1 MLDFLNVVAGYVWGW
16 PLMILLVGTGL
27 WLTFSLRALQFS
39 HLIHAFGL
47 IVRKTPDKKAQGDIS
62 NFQALM
68 VALSATVGTGNIA
81 GVATAIYIGGPGAL
95 FWMWMTGLVGMATKY
110 AEAVLAVKYRV
121 QNENGTFSGGPMYY
135 ISRGL
140 GWKWLATLFAFF
152 ASIATFGIGSM
163 VQSNSVADA
172 LNHSF
177 SIAPGITGIV
187 LMGLTA
193 AVIIGGVRSIGRV
206 TALLVPVMIA
216 LYVLGAL
223 AVLIMHI
230 TEIPGVLAMVV
241 SSAFEP
247 VAATGGFAG
256 ATVMMAIRL
265 GVARGLFSNESG
277 LGSAPIAAAAART
290 SQPVVQALISMTQTF
305 IDTLVVCSM
314 TGLVILVTGV
324 WTSGKN
330 GAPLTSY
337 AFETGLPGELGGLI
351 VTIGIILFAYST
363 ILGWSY
369 YGEKAIEYLLG
380 SKAIVPYRWA
390 FIISV
395 GLGSSMKLD
404 LVWVLSDIFN
414 ALMAFPNLIGLIMPD
429 ARGQGR
435 DHGLPALPETGEQL
449 RELAPGRGI
458 PLLPGA
464 PRSGIRHI
472 LPLSALDRKAP
483 AYAGAFFCPASRED
497 PGAMGRFPH
506 VRGLLLG
513 QPPSRI
519 RAGDVFCEENNQAKT
534 EPCPSFPGRWRLF
547 APISGFS

>member
-1 MLDFLNVVAGYVWGW
+1 MLDFLNTVSGYVWGW

-39 HLIHAFGL
+39 HLIHAFTL
-47 IVRKTPDKKAQGDIS
+47 IVRKTPDRKAQGDIS
-62 NFQALM
+62 NFEALM

-152 ASIATFGIGSM
+152 AAIATFGIGSM

-223 AVLIMHI
+223 AVILMHI

-241 SSAFEP
+241 SSAFLWRP
-247 VAATGGFAG
+247 PAA
-256 ATVMMAIRL
+256 
-265 GVARGLFSNESG
+265 
-277 LGSAPIAAAAART
+277 
-290 SQPVVQALISMTQTF
+290 
-305 IDTLVVCSM
+305 
-314 TGLVILVTGV
+314 
-324 WTSGKN
+324 
-330 GAPLTSY
+330 
-337 AFETGLPGELGGLI
+337 
-351 VTIGIILFAYST
+351 
-363 ILGWSY
+363 
-369 YGEKAIEYLLG
+369 
-380 SKAIVPYRWA
+380 
-390 FIISV
+390 
-395 GLGSSMKLD
+395 
-404 LVWVLSDIFN
+404 
-414 ALMAFPNLIGLIMPD
+414 
-429 ARGQGR
+429 
-435 DHGLPALPETGEQL
+435 LPA
-449 RELAPGRGI
+449 
-458 PLLPGA
+458 
-464 PRSGIRHI
+464 PR
-472 LPLSALDRKAP
+472 
-483 AYAGAFFCPASRED
+483 
-497 PGAMGRFPH
+497 
-506 VRGLLLG
+506 
-513 QPPSRI
+513 
-519 RAGDVFCEENNQAKT
+519 
-534 EPCPSFPGRWRLF
+534 
-547 APISGFS
+547 

>member
-1 MLDFLNVVAGYVWGW
+1 MLDFLNMVSGYVWGW

-39 HLIHAFGL
+39 HLIHAFTL
-47 IVRKTPDKKAQGDIS
+47 IVRKTPDRKAQGDIS
-62 NFQALM
+62 NFEALM

-152 ASIATFGIGSM
+152 AAIATFGIGSM

-223 AVLIMHI
+223 AVILMHI

-241 SSAFEP
+241 SSAFQP

-290 SQPVVQALISMTQTF
+290 SQPV
-305 IDTLVVCSM
+305 
-314 TGLVILVTGV
+314 
-324 WTSGKN
+324 
-330 GAPLTSY
+330 
-337 AFETGLPGELGGLI
+337 PGELGGLI

-380 SKAIVPYRWA
+380 SKAIIPYRWA

-395 GLGSSMKLD
+395 GLGASMKLD
-404 LVWVLSDIFN
+404 LVWTLSDIFN
-414 ALMAFPNLIGLIMPD
+414 ALMAFPNLIGLIMLTPVVK
-429 ARGQGR
+429 A
-435 DHGLPALPETGEQL
+435 ETMAYL
-449 RELAPGRGI
+449 RSLKKE
-458 PLLPGA
+458 
-464 PRSGIRHI
+464 
-472 LPLSALDRKAP
+472 
-483 AYAGAFFCPASRED
+483 PASE
-497 PGAMGRFPH
+497 G
-506 VRGLLLG
+506 
-513 QPPSRI
+513 
-519 RAGDVFCEENNQAKT
+519 
-534 EPCPSFPGRWRLF
+534 
-547 APISGFS
+547 